1 MRPSVLSACI
11 STVGLAKPI
20 KFLTLTHVKSEIK
33 IITNDKKSR
42 FETDDNAITC
52 EAARSLRAMTG
63 VAAARLGV
71 ALAQR
76 CAAPAA
82 AHAAATT
89 QLPRRSRAWVSRGAA
104 AAHVATGG
112 SAASAAAV
120 PPAHDSLPLP
130 DPLGL
135 LMSRVTPGDDV
146 TVSGWVRHVR
156 RQKRVAFATVSD
168 GSAGGTLQVRRLDRD
183 VVLSH
188 DVLELELAL
197 ALPFTHATMPSGTA
211 TCSWQACCGLATSFS
226 FVAPT

>member
-1 MRPSVLSACI
+1 
-11 STVGLAKPI
+11 
-20 KFLTLTHVKSEIK
+20 
-33 IITNDKKSR
+33 
-42 FETDDNAITC
+42 
-52 EAARSLRAMTG
+52 MTG

-188 DVLELELAL
+188 DVLDPLHARTRTRTSVHACNHALRHGDLFLAGVLWPCYQLLFCCAHLVSPGVRCLQCVCVAHL
-197 ALPFTHATMPSGTA
+197 ARVL
-211 TCSWQACCGLATSFS
+211 LA
-226 FVAPT
+226 

>member
-1 MRPSVLSACI
+1 M
-11 STVGLAKPI
+11 G
-20 KFLTLTHVKSEIK
+20 
-33 IITNDKKSR
+33 
-42 FETDDNAITC
+42 
-52 EAARSLRAMTG
+52 G

-82 AHAAATT
+82 AHAAAAT

-135 LMSRVTPGDDV
+135 LMSRVTPGDDM

-168 GSAGGTLQVRRLDRD
+168 GSAGGTLQVRRLDR
-183 VVLSH
+183 VVVSH
-188 DVLELELAL
+188 DVLDPLHARARTRTRVHACNHALRHGDLFLAGVL
-197 ALPFTHATMPSGTA
+197 WPCYQLLF
-211 TCSWQACCGLATSFS
+211 CCAHLVSPG
-226 FVAPT
+226 VWCMQCV